1 MLKDLP
7 PKRTLE
13 VVSFQRELGEEELKS
28 WFRVAGKIRKVV
40 LGKQDAMVGGEKK
53 RVYFGL
59 VVYKNEKDL
68 QMAFTP
74 DLV

>member
-1 MLKDLP
+1 M
-7 PKRTLE
+7 
-13 VVSFQRELGEEELKS
+13 
-28 WFRVAGKIRKVV
+28 
-40 LGKQDAMVGGEKK
+40 GKQDAIVAGQKK

-74 DLV
+74 DLVQSNVTAKCKSNKTKTDDNDEDYLLNLYDSY